1 MRSAILLCV
10 VAGIA
15 SAGPPPKPPKAQ
27 KSPDELEL
35 DKDEK
40 IFRDLQAKQAHV
52 PAAKLAKKIWDLQRK
67 ISGDDAQLTH
77 VRETQ
82 YAAELQ
88 QSGDDLGAHKLY
100 LDMLADAEKAHGAE
114 SREVLYAIAPVLG
127 YFYIQGRYEEVEPY
141 IQREIAIAKKL
152 SGDKSQDYANYL
164 TQYATLLNI
173 RNEYA
178 AALRVEEQ
186 ALAIHEANAKS
197 KDDYMLLGQ
206 VETIAWLYWQAGQK
220 PKAIAMYDRAIAI
233 VSNPSSPYTTPQSR
247 AGILWAIASV
257 YRMGKRED
265 LAKPLSDQVIDI
277 YTKEIARLE
286 AGNPNDP
293 LLPGMYGQLGMG
305 YRALDDLANADKY
318 IRKAYD
324 VDMRA
329 NKTYG
334 WSAILADLDR
344 VEGHPEDALT
354 LLDAANA
361 HMAAN
366 GPRFAHAFD
375 FSIADTQRQ
384 MGHYDKAI
392 AILTGYRDATAKTYG
407 KHHPTYGMIEQQM
420 ANIEMLRGNIAAA
433 GAAFGD
439 SLEISEH
446 ELSNVLK
453 TGTEADHEQYFQT
466 YGYILDL
473 AINFSATYAPKSPI
487 AAKLGLETL
496 LRRKGRV
503 LDAAASSMA
512 TIRSKLSPDDKQLL
526 DSLAAARGQLAK
538 LTVAGPSA
546 TGDDDYAKAV
556 AALEDQ
562 IAKLEIQVG
571 QKSAAYRA
579 ATQPISLAAI
589 QKLVPKP
596 ARLVEIVN
604 FQPYDPHAKYGAKAA
619 ALPRRYAAYVLAQT
633 GDPVFVDLG
642 PAQPIDDAITAFRK
656 AVSNPNNT
664 HVTDL
669 GHALY
674 TLTIGKLTGALGGS
688 TEILIAPDGSLNLVP
703 FSALV
708 DDKGKLLLESDNF
721 TYLTSGRD
729 LLRLAV
735 HTKAQGG
742 GVMFANPAFDATGG
756 APTSNGSRGA
766 RAVELADLMWPQL
779 PGTGE
784 EADLVEH
791 TWDGLADFRGD
802 KATEGALKQ
811 LHGPKILHLATHGF
825 FLPDEPPKPTAQ
837 PGQPLPSSGAGIGGP
852 SFAKPEGSEN
862 PLLRS
867 GLALAGANKLKSG
880 DDDGILTALEAA
892 GLDLWGTKLVVLSAC
907 DTGNGKV
914 TNGDG
919 VYGLRRAL
927 VIAGAEGLV
936 MSLWQVDDAATRD
949 LMAGYYA
956 RLKAGKARSS
966 ALRDIQLEIHANPKY
981 AHPYY
986 WAAFL
991 AAGDN
996 SPLN

>member
-1 MRSAILLCV
+1 MRL
-10 VAGIA
+10 A
-15 SAGPPPKPPKAQ
+15 SFVWVCLVLAAASVHAAPPPKT
-27 KSPDELEL
+27 PDQLEL

-40 IFRDLQAKQAHV
+40 ILRDLQAKQAHI
-52 PAAKLAKKIWDLQRK
+52 PAAKLAKKIWELQRK
-67 ISGDDAQLTH
+67 ISGDDSQITH
-77 VRETQ
+77 MRETQ

-88 QSGDDLGAHKLY
+88 QSGDDLGSHQLY

-141 IQREIAIAKKL
+141 LQRELAIAKKL
-152 SGDKSQDYANYL
+152 SGDKSADYGNYL

-173 RNEYA
+173 RSEYA
-178 AALRVEEQ
+178 AALRMEEQ
-186 ALAIHEANAKS
+186 ALAIAEANAKS
-197 KDDYMLLGQ
+197 KDDYLLIGH
-206 VETIAWLYWQAGQK
+206 VETLAWMYWQAGQK

-233 VSNPSSPYTTPQSR
+233 VSNGSSPYTTPQSK

-257 YRMGKRED
+257 YRMGKRDD

-286 AGNPNDP
+286 AANPNDP
-293 LLPGMYGQLGMG
+293 QLPGMYGQLGMN

-324 VDMRA
+324 IDMRA

-344 VEGHPEDALT
+344 VEGHPDDALA
-354 LLDAANA
+354 LLQAANA
-361 HMAAN
+361 NMATRGA
-366 GPRFAHAFD
+366 RFAHAFD
-375 FSIADTQRQ
+375 FSIADTLRQ
-384 MGHYDKAI
+384 IGRYDKAI
-392 AILTGYRDATAKTYG
+392 AILDGYRDATAKTYG
-407 KHHPTYGMIEQQM
+407 KRHPTYGMVEQQM
-420 ANIEMLRGNIAAA
+420 ANIEMQSGNITAA
-433 GAAFGD
+433 GVAFAD
-439 SLEISEH
+439 SLDISER

-466 YGYILDL
+466 YGYVLDL
-473 AINFSATYAPKSPI
+473 AVNFSATFAPKSPI

-512 TIRSKLSPDDKQLL
+512 TIRSKLSADDKQLL
-526 DSLAAARGQLAK
+526 DALAAARGQLAK

-546 TGDDDYAKAV
+546 TGDDDYTKAV

-579 ATQPISLAAI
+579 ATQSISLAAV
-589 QKLVPKP
+589 QKLVPKG

-604 FQPYDPHAKYGAKAA
+604 FQPFDPKAKYGAKAA
-619 ALPRRYAAYVLAQT
+619 APPRRYAAYVLAPT
-633 GDPVFVDLG
+633 GDPVFIDLG
-642 PAQPIDDAITAFRK
+642 PAQPIDDAITAFRS
-656 AVSNPNNT
+656 AVSNPNNK

-674 TLTIGKLTGALGGS
+674 TLTIGKLAAALGGS

-756 APTSNGSRGA
+756 ASGSNGGSRGA
-766 RAVELADLMWPQL
+766 RAVELSQLMWPQL

-784 EADLVEH
+784 EADLVER

-802 KATEGALKQ
+802 RATEGALKQ

-825 FLPDEPPKPTAQ
+825 FLPDEPPKPSAA
-837 PGQPLPSSGAGIGGP
+837 PGQPIPSSGAGIGGP

-956 RLKAGKARSS
+956 RLKAGKPRSS
-966 ALRDIQLEIHANPKY
+966 ALRDVQLEIHANPKY

-996 SPLN
+996 TSLK

>member
-1 MRSAILLCV
+1 
-10 VAGIA
+10 
-15 SAGPPPKPPKAQ
+15 
-27 KSPDELEL
+27 
-35 DKDEK
+35 
-40 IFRDLQAKQAHV
+40 
-52 PAAKLAKKIWDLQRK
+52 
-67 ISGDDAQLTH
+67 
-77 VRETQ
+77 
-82 YAAELQ
+82 
-88 QSGDDLGAHKLY
+88 
-100 LDMLADAEKAHGAE
+100 
-114 SREVLYAIAPVLG
+114 
-127 YFYIQGRYEEVEPY
+127 
-141 IQREIAIAKKL
+141 
-152 SGDKSQDYANYL
+152 
-164 TQYATLLNI
+164 
-173 RNEYA
+173 
-178 AALRVEEQ
+178 
-186 ALAIHEANAKS
+186 
-197 KDDYMLLGQ
+197 
-206 VETIAWLYWQAGQK
+206 
-220 PKAIAMYDRAIAI
+220 
-233 VSNPSSPYTTPQSR
+233 
-247 AGILWAIASV
+247 
-257 YRMGKRED
+257 
-265 LAKPLSDQVIDI
+265 
-277 YTKEIARLE
+277 
-286 AGNPNDP
+286 
-293 LLPGMYGQLGMG
+293 
-305 YRALDDLANADKY
+305 
-318 IRKAYD
+318 
-324 VDMRA
+324 
-329 NKTYG
+329 
-334 WSAILADLDR
+334 
-344 VEGHPEDALT
+344 
-354 LLDAANA
+354 
-361 HMAAN
+361 
-366 GPRFAHAFD
+366 
-375 FSIADTQRQ
+375 
-384 MGHYDKAI
+384 
-392 AILTGYRDATAKTYG
+392 
-407 KHHPTYGMIEQQM
+407 
-420 ANIEMLRGNIAAA
+420 
-433 GAAFGD
+433 
-439 SLEISEH
+439 
-446 ELSNVLK
+446 
-453 TGTEADHEQYFQT
+453 
-466 YGYILDL
+466 
-473 AINFSATYAPKSPI
+473 
-487 AAKLGLETL
+487 
-496 LRRKGRV
+496 
-503 LDAAASSMA
+503 MA
-512 TIRSKLSPDDKQLL
+512 TIRAKLSPEDKQLL
-526 DSLAAARGQLAK
+526 DDLASARSQLAK

-546 TGDDDYAKAV
+546 TGDDDYAKTV
-556 AALEDQ
+556 AGLEDQ

-579 ATQPISLAAI
+579 ATQSISLAAI
-589 QKLVPKP
+589 QKLVPKA

-604 FQPYDPHAKYGAKAA
+604 FQPYDPKAKYGAKIA
-619 ALPRRYAAYVLAQT
+619 ALARHYAAYVLAQT

-656 AVSNPNNT
+656 AVSNPNNK

-674 TLTIGKLTGALGGS
+674 TLTIGKLAGALGGS

-708 DDKGKLLLESDNF
+708 DDKGKLLLETDNF

-756 APTSNGSRGA
+756 GAGTSGTGSRGA
-766 RAVELADLMWPQL
+766 RAVELSQLMWPQL

-784 EADLVEH
+784 EADLVER

-825 FLPDEPPKPTAQ
+825 FLPDEPAKPSAQ

-852 SFAKPEGSEN
+852 SIAQPQSTEN

-956 RLKAGKARSS
+956 RLKAGKPRSS
-966 ALRDIQLEIHANPKY
+966 ALRDVQLEIHANPKY